1 MEADRPPRI
10 RSPAVAGTFYPAQPG
25 ELHEA
30 VGRYLARAAAS
41 TRSDASHPKALI
53 VPHAGYIHSGPVAA
67 SAYARLAQ
75 AGDTVKRVV
84 LIGPAH
90 YLAIRGVAA
99 IGADAFATPLGEVP
113 VDRGAIAGLGDLPQV
128 AVRDDAHR
136 REHCLEVQLPFLQ
149 MVLAQ
154 FAIVPLLV
162 GAAGDDEVRQVIDRL
177 WGGPETLI
185 LISSDLSHYHDY
197 ATARG
202 LDAAT
207 AAAIEA
213 LAPERIGDQQ
223 ACGRI
228 PIAGLLLSA
237 RARGLRAV
245 TADLR
250 NSGDTVGP
258 HGEVVGY
265 GAFLL
270 A

>member
-1 MEADRPPRI
+1 MSRVRP
-10 RSPAVAGTFYPAQPG
+10 SAVAGSFYPADAQ
-25 ELHEA
+25 ELAAA
-30 VGRYLARAAAS
+30 VRGYLAAAAAAAPV
-41 TRSDASHPKALI
+41 TAPAPAPKALI
-53 VPHAGYIHSGPVAA
+53 VPHAGYVYSGPVAA
-67 SAYARLAQ
+67 SAYARLAP
-75 AGDTVKRVV
+75 ARESIERVV

-90 YLAIRGVAA
+90 YLPIRGLAA
-99 IGADAFATPLGEVP
+99 SGADAFATPLGAVP
-113 VDRGAIAGLGDLPQV
+113 VDRAAIDSLGDLPQV

-149 MVLAQ
+149 TILKR
-154 FAIVPLLV
+154 FTIVPLVV
-162 GAAGDDEVRQVIDRL
+162 GGASPDAVRAVIDRL

-185 LISSDLSHYHDY
+185 LISSDLSHYHDH
-197 ATARG
+197 ATARQ

-213 LAPERIGDQQ
+213 LALERIGDEQ

-228 PIAGLLLSA
+228 PIGGLLLSA

-250 NSGDTVGP
+250 SSGDTAGP
-258 HGEVVGY
+258 HSEVVGY

-270 A
+270 S